1 MNVFHQ
7 NKDLA
12 IIKLS
17 RFELEILINSLQQVL
32 TEIGDRGFFTR
43 LAVSYEYAQAFFGRM
58 RKLDRKMFSQN
69 LRRISID
76 LNYDDTI
83 S

>member
-1 MNVFHQ
+1 MNVFHL

-17 RFELEILINSLQQVL
+17 RFELEILINSLQQVFIK
-32 TEIGDRGFFTR
+32 IGTREFSTR
-43 LAVSYEYAQAFFGRM
+43 LAVSYEHAQAFLGRM
-58 RKLDRKMFSQN
+58 LKLDRKMFSQN

>member
-32 TEIGDRGFFTR
+32 TEIGDRGFSNR
-43 LAVSYEYAQAFFGRM
+43 LAVSFEKKIGCKKDF
-58 RKLDRKMFSQN
+58 
-69 LRRISID
+69 LRRFFSKYHQFAQVFFA
-76 LNYDDTI
+76 LHPL
-83 S
+83 